1 MKVFIEKNGSIIGS
15 FDYEFNDLPN
25 MLNIIKKNNKKYQ
38 IIEILYKENSLKE
51 VKVQKYF
58 K

>member
-25 MLNIIKKNNKKYQ
+25 MLNIIKK
-38 IIEILYKENSLKE
+38 IIKNIK
-51 VKVQKYF
+51 
-58 K
+58 